1 MESDDVVNIENQTQ
15 ESITFSVNT
24 TVSTVTINKVK
35 LMANNNV
42 LAEYSENF
50 ENVTFNFI
58 EESMEYG
65 DNIISVQ
72 VEYTQGDGVSD
83 VATCESNTIYR
94 REVKL
99 EEFQP
104 FTDLHLNVS
113 LEDIIYR
120 INEVNEVHKAMASN
134 LINILDSKGIVV
146 NENSRLSELINL
158 TVNLTNS
165 NSQEITDYINQIAE
179 LEHQKNNLIAKLEGK
194 VTPAGDAVASNVLSG
209 KTFINSTGSTL
220 TGTMA
225 NNGTKTI
232 TPKASAQTLGA
243 GYYDKITI
251 NGDADLVAA
260 NIVSGKNIFGVT
272 GTAST
277 LKSSSNFNYAFF
289 TNYNTTIYINN
300 GASDTKQG
308 QNYLITSFTNNAGD
322 CNIRI
327 SGLTVHVSQY
337 YNMAYTVE
345 YVRNGSVVYT
355 STIDTVGSTKFSTD
369 YDVLKKGDV
378 LNFYIKSK
386 SSSAKNSGVKDL
398 MILGSLSV

>member
-1 MESDDVVNIENQTQ
+1 MVEEGSGKGIQFAEGTFNITIVNNYNYDIVIDTNLDFNPTLLFLTCGPNVICSNIHNSQNNMLYFGGDTSAVYIYSFDSSSIILRGMTYRDAYNVSRTGTWYAIGVGKEDTTLRDSLASILQEEGIIITEDDDMASLISKVDEEFTKDNN
-15 ESITFSVNT
+15 
-24 TVSTVTINKVK
+24 TIN
-35 LMANNNV
+35 
-42 LAEYSENF
+42 S
-50 ENVTFNFI
+50 
-58 EESMEYG
+58 
-65 DNIISVQ
+65 
-72 VEYTQGDGVSD
+72 
-83 VATCESNTIYR
+83 
-94 REVKL
+94 
-99 EEFQP
+99 
-104 FTDLHLNVS
+104 
-113 LEDIIYR
+113 
-120 INEVNEVHKAMASN
+120 
-134 LINILDSKGIVV
+134 
-146 NENSRLSELINL
+146 
-158 TVNLTNS
+158 LTN
-165 NSQEITDYINQIAE
+165 E
-179 LEHQKNNLIAKLEGK
+179 LAGK
-194 VTPAGDAVASNVLSG
+194 VTPAGTAVASNVLTG
-209 KTFINSTGSTL
+209 KTFINSTGQTI

-289 TNYNTTIYINN
+289 TSYNTTIYING

>member
-1 MESDDVVNIENQTQ
+1 MPYFGGDTSAVYIYSFDSSSIILRGMTYRDAHNVSRTGTWYAIGIGEEDTTLRDSLASILQEEGIIITEDDDMASLISKVDEEFTKDNN
-15 ESITFSVNT
+15 
-24 TVSTVTINKVK
+24 TIN
-35 LMANNNV
+35 
-42 LAEYSENF
+42 S
-50 ENVTFNFI
+50 
-58 EESMEYG
+58 
-65 DNIISVQ
+65 
-72 VEYTQGDGVSD
+72 
-83 VATCESNTIYR
+83 
-94 REVKL
+94 
-99 EEFQP
+99 
-104 FTDLHLNVS
+104 
-113 LEDIIYR
+113 
-120 INEVNEVHKAMASN
+120 
-134 LINILDSKGIVV
+134 
-146 NENSRLSELINL
+146 
-158 TVNLTNS
+158 LTN
-165 NSQEITDYINQIAE
+165 E
-179 LEHQKNNLIAKLEGK
+179 LAGK
-194 VTPAGDAVASNVLSG
+194 VTPAGTAVASNVLSG
-209 KTFINSTGSTL
+209 KTFINSTGQTI

-232 TPKASAQTLGA
+232 TPKASAQSLGA

-289 TNYNTTIYINN
+289 TSYNTTIYING